1 MSAIVR
7 TNGLGR
13 TAEELSLRF
22 SISFSLMGR
31 NK

>member
-13 TAEELSLRF
+13 TSEELALDLV
-22 SISFSLMGR
+22 ISTSVMG
-31 NK
+31 